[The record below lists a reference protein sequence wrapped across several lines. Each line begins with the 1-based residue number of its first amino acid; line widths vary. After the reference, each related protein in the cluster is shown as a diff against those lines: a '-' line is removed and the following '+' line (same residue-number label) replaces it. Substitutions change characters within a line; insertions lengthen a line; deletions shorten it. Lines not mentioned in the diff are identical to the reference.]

1 MTDQDEQNEELRS
14 GKGRKSGGAYMGG
27 DTHDPLFRKF
37 MMWTWGS
44 FGLVFMGM
52 QIWLV
57 SNVADIKATLPLYAN
72 KDVQLDAHLASTDKR
87 VDRLEDKQDAL
98 RSRVDQLDGRG
109 MRGGPEPKRGN

>member
-1 MTDQDEQNEELRS
+1 MTNIDEQNEDLRS
-14 GKGRKSGGAYMGG
+14 NGRRSGGAYLSV
-27 DTHDPLFRKF
+27 DTRDPLFRKF

-72 KDVQLDAHLASTDKR
+72 KDIQLDVHLASTDKR

-98 RSRVDQLDGRG
+98 RSRVDQLDGR
-109 MRGGPEPKRGN
+109 